1 MFRIYCIGLSILI
14 VAIFLNAAIQK
25 LGIMG
30 WYEFLGKLQAE
41 GKKTFASMRPVD
53 YAWLFLAYPFLL
65 GLACHLGDKLYAFF
79 FLR

>member
-30 WYEFLGKLQAE
+30 WYDFLEKLQSE
-41 GKKTFASMRPVD
+41 GRKTFAAMGPID
-53 YAWLFLAYPFLL
+53 YVWLFVAYPFLL
-65 GLACHLGDKLYAFF
+65 GLAYQVGDKLYKTLF
-79 FLR
+79 

>member
-1 MFRIYCIGLSILI
+1 MFRIYCLGVILLLA
-14 VAIFLNAAIQK
+14 AIFLNAVILK

-53 YAWLFLAYPFLL
+53 YAWLFLAYPLLL

>member
-1 MFRIYCIGLSILI
+1 MFRIYCLGVILL
-14 VAIFLNAAIQK
+14 VAAIFLNAVILK

-41 GKKTFASMRPVD
+41 GKKTFASMRLAD
-53 YAWLFLAYPFLL
+53 YIWLFLAYPLLL

-79 FLR
+79 SR